1 MLEDN
6 KRIRIFKNGKAAAV
20 GKSNETVA
28 RLQSIYQYLP
38 QIITASGVSKEEERI
53 KTENESYDISKDP
66 QAKF

>member
-6 KRIRIFKNGKAAAV
+6 KRIRIFKNGKAGAV

-38 QIITASGVSKEEERI
+38 RIITASGVSKEEERI
-53 KTENESYDISKDP
+53 KTENGSYDISKDP